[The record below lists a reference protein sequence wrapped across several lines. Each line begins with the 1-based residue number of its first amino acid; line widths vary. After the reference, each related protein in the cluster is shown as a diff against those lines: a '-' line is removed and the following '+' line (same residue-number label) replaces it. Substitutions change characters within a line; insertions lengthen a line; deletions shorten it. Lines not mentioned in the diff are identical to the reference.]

1 MSRRSVHANSSD
13 DLQQQLLPTA
23 ATMTANTYHEKS
35 SVDSQT
41 PLLRQGTLPH
51 SAPSSSSPQR
61 GAPIHLDFDS
71 NDDEA
76 SSVDSHSGL
85 KPRSRY
91 VDPHTAGGGGGG
103 TVGGIGSQRTAS
115 LDDLGD
121 GLRRLGPNHGD
132 APSHAPTP
140 LPALL
145 ANGPRRGIANL
156 RPKRIKRISNYV
168 LGPLMG
174 EGTLGHVRDALD
186 LSKQTSERVAVKT
199 IRRKHRSE
207 SDLRRVAAILEN
219 EVEHLQ
225 RYHHTNIIRAVDI
238 FHRDGKDYIVLPIAT
253 CSLEQ
258 LIQFRRRELTRRR
271 NTFFSD
277 RCSTVSGLSILG
289 TTNPRFGGSER
300 HHTLSL
306 GPTSQPTLS
315 NFNFTSRTLFPV
327 QLVKDIIFQ
336 ILSGLAYIHKQG
348 VSHNDLKPANIL
360 LFADGVVKLADF
372 GACGN
377 TFKGR
382 GTPAFVS
389 PQIANGIHHDDDTPS
404 SNGSSGPPP
413 IDGRKN
419 DVWACGVILFY
430 LLTNMMPFYKETE
443 FALYESIARGEV
455 NFDLVPSE
463 DTLQENSAA
472 SNLPSPANANN
483 SSIRSGNS
491 SERNS
496 KEKLSPN
503 SFNAGGA
510 AGGGNSN
517 PSFSSSAL
525 APTAK
530 SFLRL
535 LLEKSQ
541 DKRISAA
548 EALEHPWLASCGAN
562 NSITEVSLAAANSTQ
577 ASSSSPAKQKSNATA
592 PSASSPGGAS
602 PQEKRLSASAGYLK
616 TVVCNVKELAAV
628 MDKDRATHLQFVC
641 EAAST
646 AGIAVPSLVFRND
659 EDLEDSDDD
668 DERSTVGNLLTSSTT
683 EPTRVSAA
691 DGHVVAARGN
701 SGSNDRGRAQTV
713 VATSAKAQAA
723 STGTDPNQAVIPRG
737 TVFRQRFMGVE
748 ELAYY
753 GRKGRPECD
762 VRSLRL
768 DLPKRSMLH
777 EYMMRQISIQG
788 YYGRRKQ
795 LEALGIADLEENDTT
810 KKSKCCII
818 C

>member
-1 MSRRSVHANSSD
+1 MSRRSIHSNSVD
-13 DLQQQLLPTA
+13 DLQQQLLPTS
-23 ATMTANTYHEKS
+23 TLVSNTYHDKS

-51 SAPSSSSPQR
+51 AAPSSKPQQR

-76 SSVDSHSGL
+76 SSVDSHNGV

-91 VDPHTAGGGGGG
+91 VDPNTASSTGTLGGGGLGAG
-103 TVGGIGSQRTAS
+103 NAS
-115 LDDLGD
+115 LDDLSD
-121 GLRRLGPNHGD
+121 GLRRLGPNHDD

-145 ANGPRRGIANL
+145 AQSSGPRRGIANL

-289 TTNPRFGGSER
+289 TTNPRFGGGSER

-315 NFNFTSRTLFPV
+315 NFNFTSRSLFPV

-382 GTPAFVS
+382 GTPAFIS
-389 PQIANGIHHDDDTPS
+389 PQIANGIHYDDDTPG

-430 LLTNMMPFYKETE
+430 LLTNMMPFHKETE
-443 FALYESIARGEV
+443 FALYESIARGDV

-472 SNLPSPANANN
+472 SNLPSPANNN
-483 SSIRSGNS
+483 NNNNNTSIRSGNS

-503 SFNAGGA
+503 SFNAATGA
-510 AGGGNSN
+510 GNSN
-517 PSFSSSAL
+517 PSFASSAL

-541 DKRISAA
+541 EKRISAA

-562 NSITEVSLAAANSTQ
+562 NSVTEVSLAAAATSATQSST
-577 ASSSSPAKQKSNATA
+577 SSPAKSKTPAT
-592 PSASSPGGAS
+592 SASPGAS
-602 PQEKRLSASAGYLK
+602 PQEKRLSASAVYLK

-628 MDKDRATHLQFVC
+628 MEKDRATHLQFVC

-646 AGIAVPSLVFRND
+646 AGIAVPSIVFRND
-659 EDLEDSDDD
+659 EDLGDSDEEDA
-668 DERSTVGNLLTSSTT
+668 TVGNLLTSSTT

-691 DGHVVAARGN
+691 DGSAVSRGQ
-701 SGSNDRGRAQTV
+701 SGGYSNDRGRAQTV
-713 VATSAKAQAA
+713 VATSRPHVA
-723 STGTDPNQAVIPRG
+723 SDPNQVVIPRG
-737 TVFRQRFMGVE
+737 TVYRQRFMGVE

-788 YYGRRKQ
+788 FYGRRKQ
-795 LEALGIADLEENDTT
+795 LEALGIADLEDHDTT